1 MSETKQA
8 VNIYGVLDNELAR
21 LHRLVETFVVHESRS
36 SQRDRYGMSS
46 YGHSSGYPS
55 LPDAHHIYARINEI
69 QNILLTAV
77 AGADALVQQKVAEL
91 ALTGDASPKTAPDN
105 GIPF

>member
-36 SQRDRYGMSS
+36 SQRDRYGLGSG

-91 ALTGDASPKTAPDN
+91 ALTGDAAKTTPDD
-105 GIPF
+105 GTPF